1 MELKFKCAH
10 CGEIVD
16 LGSDEAN
23 WYENQK
29 EFVNDNGEL
38 EVWAKVQHISKKPD
52 PKFPEYPACGE
63 TNYLIFKGK
72 LEQVIKRE
80 H

>member
-1 MELKFKCAH
+1 MGFKFKCAW
-10 CGEIVD
+10 CGEIID
-16 LGSDEAN
+16 LGGDEAN

-38 EVWAKVQHISKKPD
+38 EVWAKVQHISKKLD
-52 PKFPEYPACGE
+52 PKFPGYHACGE

-72 LEQVIKRE
+72 LEQIIKRE
-80 H
+80 Y

>member
-1 MELKFKCAH
+1 MGFKFKCAW

-16 LGSDEAN
+16 LDTEQAN

-29 EFVNDNGEL
+29 EFVNDSGEL
-38 EVWAKVQHISKKPD
+38 EVWAKVQHISKKRH
-52 PKFPEYPACGE
+52 PKFLEHPACDE
-63 TNYLIFKGK
+63 VNYLIFKGK